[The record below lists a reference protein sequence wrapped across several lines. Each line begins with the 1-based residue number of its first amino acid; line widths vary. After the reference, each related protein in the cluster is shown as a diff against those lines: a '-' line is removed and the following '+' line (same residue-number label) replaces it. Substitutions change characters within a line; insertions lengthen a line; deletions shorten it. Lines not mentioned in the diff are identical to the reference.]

1 MLHLAGMAVDVY
13 GRFIS
18 HPVRASTIKI
28 VLAPRRLAGVQ
39 LDVTHGMSR
48 VALGPDASQLGDLRP
63 RTGCPRGAGGPAIQ
77 IDEDDVTQLAVARHC
92 RNFVLSQS
100 SFHIW
105 MAYAAIRPR
114 HVVIFNGSDPMNTG
128 VDAPPWMP
136 VPWIVL

>member
-1 MLHLAGMAVDVY
+1 MRAGRDFAH
-13 GRFIS
+13 RPI
-18 HPVRASTIKI
+18 RA
-28 VLAPRRLAGVQ
+28 AQYRRA
-39 LDVTHGMSR
+39 LDVLISYGES
-48 VALGPDASQLGDLRP
+48 VQPLYVLGDVP
-63 RTGCPRGAGGPAIQ
+63 SAWAPFEKAVGHGPAIQ